1 MDPPT
6 PFGKVG
12 KTGSYHK
19 RNNYLYSDFLY
30 SICLRDLIL
39 CLQLGLGRQTWQ
51 VVTLTILGTY
61 VTLSQVD
68 NWFLQTILEL

>member
-1 MDPPT
+1 MGPPT

-12 KTGSYHK
+12 KTGSYHL
-19 RNNYLYSDFLY
+19 RNLYSDFLY
-30 SICLRDLIL
+30 SICLHDLIL
-39 CLQLGLGRQTWQ
+39 CLQLSLGSQTWQ
-51 VVTLTILGTY
+51 VVTLTILLGTY

>member
-1 MDPPT
+1 MDLPT

-12 KTGSYHK
+12 KIGSCHK
-19 RNNYLYSDFLY
+19 RKLYSDFLY
-30 SICLRDLIL
+30 SISLRDLIL
-39 CLQLGLGRQTWQ
+39 CLRLGLGSQTWQ

-61 VTLSQVD
+61 VTLSRVD